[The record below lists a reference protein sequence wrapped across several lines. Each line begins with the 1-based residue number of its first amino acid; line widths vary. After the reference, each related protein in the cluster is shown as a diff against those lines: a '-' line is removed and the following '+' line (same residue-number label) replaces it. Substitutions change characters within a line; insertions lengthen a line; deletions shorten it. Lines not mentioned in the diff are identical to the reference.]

1 MSIDVPACKIN
12 RNYKAEYLIVACY
25 VIAIISA
32 SILLK
37 FSAIPWLICVVPQIA
52 MCIISNNMQK
62 RRDTFLFPTG
72 ATLVSIFILCA
83 CMVAPHVQVNK
94 IQQSNVEYF
103 ALAVYIFS
111 SIQTWIHYI
120 NYTWGTCFIDGDG
133 VSVRT
138 VKTLFRKKVFGI
150 DSNFS
155 LVTTPYFQT
164 YLWAI
169 VDGKRIMVCLVDY
182 INDDAKANLTTI
194 TR

>member
-1 MSIDVPACKIN
+1 MN
-12 RNYKAEYLIVACY
+12 RN
-25 VIAIISA
+25 
-32 SILLK
+32 
-37 FSAIPWLICVVPQIA
+37 
-52 MCIISNNMQK
+52 
-62 RRDTFLFPTG
+62 R
-72 ATLVSIFILCA
+72 
-83 CMVAPHVQVNK
+83 NK
-94 IQQSNVEYF
+94 
-103 ALAVYIFS
+103 YIFS